1 MKSKQKKVDQYIYH
15 ELDDSEKIE
24 AFLQKTAPLIG
35 QIVHRFNTL
44 EECLNL
50 EICQW
55 LNSRTDTF
63 GLIVLHKM
71 NYSSKVDLLK
81 RFCIVYQRSCN
92 ITMPAAEKLITK
104 LNEAGRLR
112 NAVVHAEWEN
122 TDFEGYTHVNI
133 KFNKEG
139 FTQEYTQFTEVSLA
153 AILNLIDETI
163 DLFDDLDDEKQIS

>member
-15 ELDDSEKIE
+15 EVDDHEKIE
-24 AFLQKTAPLIG
+24 VFLQKTAPLIG
-35 QIVHRFNTL
+35 HIVHRFNTL

-55 LNSRTDTF
+55 LNTRTDTF

-71 NYSSKVDLLK
+71 NYSAKVDLLK
-81 RFCIVYQRSCN
+81 RFCIVYQRDCQ
-92 ITMPAAEKLITK
+92 ITMPTAEKLISN

-122 TDFEGYTHVNI
+122 TDFDGYTHVNI

-139 FTQEYTQFTEVSLA
+139 FTQEYIQFTEVSLT

-163 DLFDDLDDEKQIS
+163 DLFDDLDDEKQIR